1 MEQARSRSITASL
14 AVALL
19 TVLLASC
26 SVNVPDPQAPTPVP
40 EVSTL
45 ATPTITPGHD
55 AAAVA
60 AKDLPLGAGDSLAD
74 GVPVGISDG
83 LEKVPGWTLAL
94 KDVQGESRYAKA
106 DGCTVATRVSINQGP
121 LAVPGDD
128 KASTEA
134 LFGYLA
140 PDAAPVKLTVQ
151 TLRWGG
157 EPGKP
162 APRVEVLALEPQAKA
177 PAKATAV
184 LARLFS
190 RAGSSA
196 YISISCPD
204 AGTLAQAK
212 ADVGAGLAL
221 VPPSN

>member
-1 MEQARSRSITASL
+1 MARRTTALL
-14 AVALL
+14 AVAALA
-19 TVLLASC
+19 VLLASC

-40 EVSTL
+40 DVSTL

-60 AKDLPLGAGDSLAD
+60 AKDLPLGAGGSLAD
-74 GVPVGISDG
+74 GVPVRISEG
-83 LEKVPGWTLAL
+83 LEKIPGWTLAA
-94 KDVQGESRYAKA
+94 KDVQGESRYTKA
-106 DGCTVATRVSINQGP
+106 DGCTVAARLSINQGP

-134 LFGYLA
+134 LFRYLDPGMA
-140 PDAAPVKLTVQ
+140 PEKLTVQ

-157 EPGKP
+157 EPDKP
-162 APRVEVLALEPQAKA
+162 APRVEVLAFEPQAKA

-196 YISISCPD
+196 YISLSCPD
-204 AGTLAQAK
+204 AGALAQAQ

-221 VPPSN
+221 LPPSN